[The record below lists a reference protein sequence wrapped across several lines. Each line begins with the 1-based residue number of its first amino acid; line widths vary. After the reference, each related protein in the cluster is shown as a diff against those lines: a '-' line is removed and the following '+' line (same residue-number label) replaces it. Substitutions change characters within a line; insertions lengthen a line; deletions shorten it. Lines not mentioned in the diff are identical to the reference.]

1 MRADWP
7 PYIWGEVGINP
18 GARGDEDP
26 RYATAEIGRPLRSAE
41 TAFHRV
47 GLQGLRLSIAL
58 KYLVE
63 PDIESKRKGA
73 SLVDGDVA
81 AEIETRPSPRNLSR
95 LLLPKK
101 DFANSFSKELAEAQG
116 AAPPP
121 PPLVCTHSVG
131 LPVEGWQNLPRST
144 LWRRKGSSRSIL
156 PDSST
161 SQRGPN
167 GAPPPQ
173 DQNGR
178 GARGLAGQVRGIRGG
193 SSVYSPATSK
203 IASRRMWPRI
213 GEAFLLAHMARS
225 RAKTDEV
232 R

>member
-121 PPLVCTHSVG
+121 PPLYARTPSDFQWRVG
-131 LPVEGWQNLPRST
+131 KTSHVRPCGDERALQDRFCPIAPRLNAARMALHCPRIKMAGGLEGSRDKFGGFGAAAPST
-144 LWRRKGSSRSIL
+144 L
-156 PDSST
+156 
-161 SQRGPN
+161 Q
-167 GAPPPQ
+167 PPP
-173 DQNGR
+173 R
-178 GARGLAGQVRGIRGG
+178 
-193 SSVYSPATSK
+193 
-203 IASRRMWPRI
+203 
-213 GEAFLLAHMARS
+213 
-225 RAKTDEV
+225 
-232 R
+232 